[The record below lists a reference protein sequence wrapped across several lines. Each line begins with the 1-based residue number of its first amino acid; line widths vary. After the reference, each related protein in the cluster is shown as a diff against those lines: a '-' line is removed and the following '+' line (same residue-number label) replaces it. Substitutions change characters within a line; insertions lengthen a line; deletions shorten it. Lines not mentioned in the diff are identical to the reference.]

1 MTPALIGLTLS
12 KAFLLL
18 GEFQYCINVSCRVE
32 NLLTSFER
40 ILEYSQLPDET
51 NKPTG
56 STPMNKVVSEVKPE
70 MKSEDRKFNRKE
82 AKKNLERIIDSKN
95 MKYET
100 FKTGNISFKDFTY
113 AYANNIPILKDINLD
128 FKSGEKIGIIGRTGA
143 GKSSLI
149 SAMYQMRQP
158 ISGQIKVGFQSDVI
172 IT

>member
-1 MTPALIGLTLS
+1 MTLS

-51 NKPTG
+51 KKPTG
-56 STPMNKVVSEVKPE
+56 GKFDPDLKPE
-70 MKSEDRKFNRKE
+70 VEDRKFNREE
-82 AKKNLERIIDSKN
+82 AKKNLERIIESKN

-100 FKTGNISFKDFTY
+100 FKTGNITFEDFTY
-113 AYANNIPILKDINLD
+113 AYANNIPILKGINLD

-158 ISGQIKVGFQSDVI
+158 ISGQIKACFQIFVKMTS
-172 IT
+172 

>member
-1 MTPALIGLTLS
+1 
-12 KAFLLL
+12 
-18 GEFQYCINVSCRVE
+18 
-32 NLLTSFER
+32 
-40 ILEYSQLPDET
+40 
-51 NKPTG
+51 
-56 STPMNKVVSEVKPE
+56 MNKVVSEVKPE
-70 MKSEDRKFNRKE
+70 VKSEDRKFNRKE

-100 FKTGNISFKDFTY
+100 FKTGNISFEDFTY

-158 ISGQIKVGFQSDVI
+158 ISGQIKAGFHRYAVI
-172 IT
+172 IR

>member
-1 MTPALIGLTLS
+1 MIGLTLS

-51 NKPTG
+51 NKPEVKTG
-56 STPMNKVVSEVKPE
+56 NETSTGNKVQDIKPE
-70 MKSEDRKFNRKE
+70 VQAEDRKFNREE
-82 AKKNLERIIDSKN
+82 AKKNLERIINSKN

-100 FKTGNISFKDFTY
+100 FQTGNVTFEEFTY

-158 ISGQIKVGFQSDVI
+158 ISGQIKARFRSHVI
-172 IT
+172 MI

>member
-1 MTPALIGLTLS
+1 MTLS

-51 NKPTG
+51 NQTKPTG
-56 STPMNKVVSEVKPE
+56 SKSDPELKPE
-70 MKSEDRKFNRKE
+70 VEDRKFNREE
-82 AKKNLERIIDSKN
+82 AKKNLERIIESKN
-95 MKYET
+95 MKYES
-100 FKTGNISFKDFTY
+100 FKTGNITFEDFTY
-113 AYANNIPILKDINLD
+113 AYANKIPILKGINLD

-158 ISGQIKVGFQSDVI
+158 ISGQIKASFRIHVMIAS
-172 IT
+172 

>member
-1 MTPALIGLTLS
+1 MIGLTLS

-51 NKPTG
+51 NKPEVKTG
-56 STPMNKVVSEVKPE
+56 NKVQDIKPE
-70 MKSEDRKFNRKE
+70 VQAEDRKFNREE
-82 AKKNLERIIDSKN
+82 AKKNLERIINSKN

-100 FKTGNISFKDFTY
+100 FQTGNVTFEEFTY

-158 ISGQIKVGFQSDVI
+158 ISGQIKARFRSHVMM
-172 IT
+172 T